1 MVRSQLVTLLTDFG
15 SIDVYVGVM
24 KGVIA
29 GISPEINVVDLTHEI
44 PPQDIAAARFCWMNA
59 YSYFPPGTVH
69 VAVVDPGVGSQRRA
83 VAVEIAEGFLVAPD
97 NGLLSGILS
106 QSPAIS
112 AIELNRPQYWR
123 TPNPSQ
129 TFHGRDIFAP
139 IGAHLAAGTPLSELG
154 TPIDP
159 ATLVCLP
166 IPGYRQTETGWV
178 GGFQYCDR
186 FGNLV
191 TTIPASAI
199 AGKVKSVRVGNYS
212 LPFVLTYSDAQPE
225 ELVALLGSHGWLEIA
240 ANRGSAASQ
249 FPDWQHREVVI
260 FNVSTG

>member
-106 QSPAIS
+106 QSPA
-112 AIELNRPQYWR
+112 
-123 TPNPSQ
+123 
-129 TFHGRDIFAP
+129 
-139 IGAHLAAGTPLSELG
+139 
-154 TPIDP
+154 
-159 ATLVCLP
+159 
-166 IPGYRQTETGWV
+166 
-178 GGFQYCDR
+178 
-186 FGNLV
+186 
-191 TTIPASAI
+191 
-199 AGKVKSVRVGNYS
+199 
-212 LPFVLTYSDAQPE
+212 
-225 ELVALLGSHGWLEIA
+225 
-240 ANRGSAASQ
+240 
-249 FPDWQHREVVI
+249 
-260 FNVSTG
+260 